1 MTKKKPKGHNIGGTS
16 KQKRR
21 KENKGQLYWCNMIPI
36 GELQLLACLTCGVV
50 VAGYV
55 FYSIRKKR
63 REKKFKKPA
72 AKLSA
77 KCRRY
82 S

>member
-1 MTKKKPKGHNIGGTS
+1 
-16 KQKRR
+16 
-21 KENKGQLYWCNMIPI
+21 MIAI

-63 REKKFKKPA
+63 REKKFKKPT
-72 AKLSA
+72 AKWSA

-82 S
+82 T

>member
-21 KENKGQLYWCNMIPI
+21 KENKGQLYCCNMIAI

-50 VAGYV
+50 VAGYL
-55 FYSIRKKR
+55 FYTIRNKR
-63 REKKFKKPA
+63 REKKIKKPT

>member
-21 KENKGQLYWCNMIPI
+21 KENKGQLYWCNMIAI

-50 VAGYV
+50 LLVMFFTRYA
-55 FYSIRKKR
+55 RKD
-63 REKKFKKPA
+63 EKIKSKP
-72 AKLSA
+72 S
-77 KCRRY
+77 
-82 S
+82 

>member
-1 MTKKKPKGHNIGGTS
+1 
-16 KQKRR
+16 
-21 KENKGQLYWCNMIPI
+21 MIAI

-63 REKKFKKPA
+63 REKKFKKPT

>member
-1 MTKKKPKGHNIGGTS
+1 
-16 KQKRR
+16 
-21 KENKGQLYWCNMIPI
+21 MIPI
-36 GELQLLACLTCGVV
+36 GELQLFACLTCGVV

-55 FYSIRKKR
+55 FCSIRKKR
-63 REKKFKKPA
+63 REKKFKKPT

>member
-1 MTKKKPKGHNIGGTS
+1 MTKKKPKGHNTGGTS

-21 KENKGQLYWCNMIPI
+21 KENKGQPYWCNMIAI

-55 FYSIRKKR
+55 FYLIRKKR
-63 REKKFKKPA
+63 RAQEI
-72 AKLSA
+72 
-77 KCRRY
+77 
-82 S
+82 